1 VPGADLM
8 RDRLVRAGERV
19 ARSRLTLVAAALL
32 AVYALAGLALAPG
45 LIERYAPR
53 LLEQRLGSPVGIGRV
68 RVNPFLFTLTAND
81 VVLGTAG
88 APVLALERL
97 FVDFE
102 LASAYRRAWSFADV
116 RLDGF
121 ALAVTLEPD
130 GRSNVAGLVE
140 RLRGDDTRPLRPI
153 FLEHA
158 AARGTATLTERAP
171 GTPDSVLVAPI
182 DVEVHQVSTL
192 PDRTGH
198 YTATASLRDGG
209 RIAWRGDLTMQPV
222 ASDGELSVTGLALP
236 TIQTFAPHTLPLPPL
251 DGTVGVDLRYRFAY
265 ADGKASLVLDD
276 LRAQVD
282 GLVVQAPEAGP
293 PLLELATVRA
303 SGGRV
308 DLERRAIE
316 VEAVALERG
325 VLRASVDQAGALD
338 WLRLAHAPVPTS
350 SRTAA
355 EGAAWRVLA
364 DRIEV
369 EDLALH
375 YTDRSRTPAIAID
388 AQQLAASLK
397 LEAETTNAG
406 TEVVA
411 GDVRIALR
419 RAAFSTLDSDAP
431 LVRLDAVAVTGGR
444 LATATREVGARALSV
459 NGGSAQL
466 VVDERGR
473 VELVDVLAPQR
484 GGAIRREAEALAQR
498 ARVAGQPWRYSLG
511 RASLADLQLDV
522 ALRGPATPI
531 RYGVTV
537 ASAALAAIDAGT
549 RTPMRFE
556 AALSAEHGGK
566 LDASGTIAQD
576 FGGADL
582 KVAADGVDLVPLQ
595 PLLAQHARLDLASGR
610 ASLSASVRFGAD
622 ATPRLAADGTF
633 TVADLRVNE
642 AGTTERFLAWQ
653 RLDAS
658 KVALTL
664 APGGLSIGEIRT
676 QAPEAKIAIDEQ
688 RHLNLAQVLRRD
700 APAPAGATERPARGA
715 TRFPLRVA
723 RVTLRGGI
731 VDFSDRSLALP
742 FSTRVRRLNGT
753 VLGISSDPESR
764 ADIKVAGLIEDS
776 GSASAEGAV
785 TPSDPTA
792 FTDIRADF
800 NNVALPPL
808 TPYAVTFA
816 GRRIESGRLWL
827 DLRYRIVDHRL
838 TARNEIVLDEFKL
851 GERVEAPSALDLPLD
866 LAVALLTDENGR
878 INVAV
883 PIEGDLD
890 SPHFDYGRLV
900 REALA
905 NLVTRVVTAPFRF
918 LQGLGGGGAELEA
931 VHFEPGR
938 AGLAPPER
946 ETLDRVAKALAE
958 RPQFK
963 LVVHGPYDRERDGE
977 ALREQRVRRELARA
991 LGVELGPRE
1000 DPGPVAYGDAAT
1012 QRALERLL
1020 AARAGPD
1027 AADRLAASYAARTGK
1042 APERVNPVFAVFGRA
1057 SPDREFYEAVF
1068 RRLVES
1074 EPLDEA
1080 ALNDLAARRAQ
1091 AIVTYLLKTAN
1102 LDAGRIEVGAV
1113 RAVDSKR
1120 EPAVEAALGLEL
1132 MRRS

>member
-1 VPGADLM
+1 M
-8 RDRLVRAGERV
+8 
-19 ARSRLTLVAAALL
+19 ARSRWTLVAGALL
-32 AVYALAGLALAPG
+32 AVYSLAGLALAPG
-45 LIERYAPR
+45 LVERYAPR

-81 VVLGTAG
+81 VVLGTAD
-88 APVLALERL
+88 APVLAIDRL

-102 LASAYRRAWSFADV
+102 LASVYRRAWSFADV

-130 GRSNVAGLVE
+130 GRSNLAGLVG
-140 RLRGDDTRPLRPI
+140 RLRANDPAANEPLRPV

-158 AARGTATLTERAP
+158 AAKGTVTLTERAP
-171 GTPDSVLVAPI
+171 GTPASVLVAPI
-182 DVEVHQVSTL
+182 DVEVQGVSTL

-198 YTATASLRDGG
+198 YTVEASLRDGG
-209 RIAWRGDLTMQPV
+209 RIAWRGDLTLQPV
-222 ASDGELSVTGLALP
+222 ASDGELSVAGLALP
-236 TIQTFAPHTLPLPPL
+236 TVQTFVPHTLPVPPL
-251 DGTVGVDLRYRFAY
+251 DGKVGVDLHYRFAY
-265 ADGKASLVLDD
+265 ADGKVALVLDD

-282 GLVVQAPEAGP
+282 GLVLQAAEAGP

-308 DLERRAIE
+308 DLERRTIE
-316 VEAVALERG
+316 VAAVALERG
-325 VLRASVDQAGALD
+325 VLRASVDRTGALD
-338 WLRLAHAPVPTS
+338 WLRLAPARFPATS
-350 SRTAA
+350 GQAAA
-355 EGAAWRVLA
+355 EGSAWRVLA
-364 DRIEV
+364 DRIEI

-388 AQQLAASLK
+388 AQQLAASLT
-397 LEAETTNAG
+397 LEAETTKAG

-419 RAAFSTLDSDAP
+419 RAALSTLESDAP

-444 LATATREVGARALSV
+444 LVTATREVGARALSV

-466 VVDERGR
+466 VIDESGR
-473 VELVDVLAPQR
+473 VELVDMLAPQR
-484 GGAIRREAEALAQR
+484 GGAIRREAEALARR
-498 ARVAGQPWRYSLG
+498 ARAEGQPWRYSLG
-511 RASLADLQLDV
+511 RAALADLQLDV
-522 ALRGPATPI
+522 ALRGPAAPI
-531 RYGVTV
+531 RYGITV

-549 RTPMRFE
+549 RTPIRFD
-556 AALSAEHGGK
+556 AALSAEQGGK

-576 FGGADL
+576 FGGAEL
-582 KVAADGVDLVPLQ
+582 RLAADGVNLAPLQ
-595 PLLAQHARLDLASGR
+595 PLLAQHAKLDLASGR

-622 ATPRLAADGTF
+622 ATPRLALDGTF
-633 TVADLRVNE
+633 RVADLRVNE

-653 RLDAS
+653 TLYAS

-664 APGGLSIGEIRT
+664 APARLSIGEIRT
-676 QAPEAKIAIDEQ
+676 QAPEAKIVIDEQ

-700 APAPAGATERPARGA
+700 VAAPADATARPARSA
-715 TRFPLRVA
+715 TRFPVRIA

-731 VDFSDRSLALP
+731 IDFSDRSLALP
-742 FSTRVRRLNGT
+742 FSTRVRRVNGT
-753 VLGISSDPESR
+753 VLGITSDPASR
-764 ADIKVAGLIEDS
+764 ADIKVAGLIQDS

-838 TARNEIVLDEFKL
+838 TARNGIVLDEFKL

-866 LAVALLTDENGR
+866 LAVALLSDENGR

-890 SPHFDYGRLV
+890 NPHFDYGRLV

-905 NLVTRVVTAPFRF
+905 NLVMRVVSAPFRF

-946 ETLDRVAKALAE
+946 ETLDRVAKTLVE

-963 LVVHGPYDRERDGE
+963 LVVRGPYDPQRDGE
-977 ALREQRVRRELARA
+977 ALREQRVRRAVARA

-1000 DPGPVAYGDAAT
+1000 DPGPVAYGDADT

-1020 AARAGPD
+1020 ASREGPD
-1027 AADRLAASYAARTGK
+1027 AVDRLAASYAARSGK
-1042 APERVNPVFAVFGRA
+1042 PPERVNALFAVFGRA
-1057 SPDREFYEAVF
+1057 SLDREFYQAIF

-1080 ALNDLAARRAQ
+1080 ALSDLAARRAQ
-1091 AIVTYLLKTAN
+1091 AIVTHLLKTAN
-1102 LDAGRIEVGAV
+1102 LDSARIEAGAV

-1132 MRRS
+1132 MSRRS